1 MLDADMVA
9 LGVATVPGAD
19 NTTVSQLLKVPLT
32 EDDFFMEAHMKLRP
46 VDFATDGIFMCGLAH
61 GTKFIDES
69 IAQAQA
75 AASRAMTILAQE
87 QMKSGGAI
95 ATVTAGRCTG
105 CGLCE
110 EVCPFHAIEVD
121 AKDQVA
127 VVNEALCKGCG
138 VCASSCRSGA
148 VDIGGVSDEE
158 TLSLVRAF

>member
-1 MLDADMVA
+1 
-9 LGVATVPGAD
+9 
-19 NTTVSQLLKVPLT
+19 
-32 EDDFFMEAHMKLRP
+32 MKLRP

-61 GTKFIDES
+61 SPKFIDES

-121 AKDQVA
+121 ATDQVA